1 MSSIAT
7 SIESFVP
14 DLKKNPRLAYR
25 KFRNRVLLETKA
37 SCNEITENYGL
48 LFFLLPLADWLA
60 LPGNSGTGLNGGVI
74 NIGGYD
80 IDGII
85 AAPATDATSVTV
97 KLYDIHISDR
107 KIIYRSL
114 AYLTQKFINSLAPDD
129 ISELSDDV
137 YGMMNVTLRQCFVH
151 AGPTRSIRFR
161 QDL

>member
-48 LFFLLPLADWLA
+48 LFFLLPLAEWLA
-60 LPGNSGTGLNGGVI
+60 LPGNSGPGPNGGII

-80 IDGII
+80 IDEII
-85 AAPATDATSVTV
+85 EATPPR
-97 KLYDIHISDR
+97 L
-107 KIIYRSL
+107 
-114 AYLTQKFINSLAPDD
+114 Q
-129 ISELSDDV
+129 
-137 YGMMNVTLRQCFVH
+137 
-151 AGPTRSIRFR
+151 
-161 QDL
+161 